1 MFEGIILIIFFI
13 VGGLTALLALFFFV
27 VALVKQSKT
36 MFKIGLAVCIVP
48 LSLYGLTYWFYDIHI
63 PSLNKQT
70 KEKYAGTYIMTH
82 SDDDTTKYIDVRL
95 TLNSDN
101 TFHLDKNNFTN
112 FAGNGKWKAGATDD
126 GQFEFKDN
134 GNSIKF
140 WASPYNENKLV
151 IDENFNDRRSVT
163 FIKE

>member
-1 MFEGIILIIFFI
+1 MVEGIVLIIFFI
-13 VGGLTALLALFFFV
+13 VGGLAALLALFFFV
-27 VALVKQSKT
+27 VAVVRQSKT

-63 PSLNKQT
+63 PSLDKQT
-70 KEKYAGTYIMTH
+70 EEKYAGTYIMTH
-82 SDDDTTKYIDVRL
+82 GDNDTTKYMGVRL
-95 TLNSDN
+95 ILNSDN
-101 TFHLDKNNFTN
+101 TYHLDKNNFTD

-126 GQFEFKDN
+126 GKFEFRDN

-151 IDENFNDRRSVT
+151 INENFNDTKRVI

>member
-1 MFEGIILIIFFI
+1 
-13 VGGLTALLALFFFV
+13 
-27 VALVKQSKT
+27 
-36 MFKIGLAVCIVP
+36 LAVSIVP
-48 LSLYGLTYWFYDIHI
+48 LSLYGLTYWFYHIHI
-63 PSLNKQT
+63 PRMNEQT
-70 KEKYAGTYIMTH
+70 EEKYAGTYIMT
-82 SDDDTTKYIDVRL
+82 SSIVDTTNRNYVRL

-101 TFHLDKNNFTN
+101 TFHLDENNFTV
-112 FAGNGKWKAGATDD
+112 FKGDGKWKAGATDD

-151 IDENFNDRRSVT
+151 IDENFIDGRSVT

>member
-1 MFEGIILIIFFI
+1 MFEGIILIIFLI
-13 VGGLTALLALFFFV
+13 LGGLTALLALFFFV
-27 VALVKQSKT
+27 VALARKSKT
-36 MFKIGLAVCIVP
+36 MFKIGLCVCIVP

-70 KEKYAGTYIMTH
+70 EERYVGTYIMTH
-82 SDDDTTKYIDVRL
+82 SDDDTTKFEDVRL
-95 TLNSDN
+95 TLNKDN
-101 TFHLDKNNFTN
+101 TFHLDKNSFTD

-126 GQFEFKDN
+126 GQFEFKDG

-140 WASPYNENKLV
+140 WASPYNETKLV
-151 IDENFNDRRSVT
+151 INESFSESKKVT

>member
-1 MFEGIILIIFFI
+1 MFEVIVLIIFFI

-27 VALVKQSKT
+27 VAFVKQSKT
-36 MFKIGLAVCIVP
+36 MFKIGLAFCIIP
-48 LSLYGLTYWFYDIHI
+48 LSLYGLTYWFYDNHI

-70 KEKYAGTYIMTH
+70 EERYAGTYIMTNN
-82 SDDDTTKYIDVRL
+82 DNDTTEYINVKL
-95 TLNSDN
+95 TLNNNN

-112 FAGNGKWKAGATDD
+112 FVGSGKWKTGATDE

-134 GNSIKF
+134 SNVIIF

-151 IDENFNDRRSVT
+151 VDENFNDRRSVT
-163 FIKE
+163 FIRE

>member
-27 VALVKQSKT
+27 IALVRQSKT
-36 MFKIGLAVCIVP
+36 MLKIGLAVCIVP

-63 PSLNKQT
+63 PSLNRQT
-70 KEKYAGTYIMTH
+70 EERYAGTYIMTR
-82 SDDDTTKYIDVRL
+82 SDNDSTKDIDVRL

-101 TFHLDKNNFTN
+101 TFQLDKNNFSKFT
-112 FAGNGKWKAGATDD
+112 GIGKWKAAATDD
-126 GQFEFKDN
+126 GQFEFMDN

-151 IDENFNDRRSVT
+151 IDENFNNRRSVT